1 LGARVVYFGTDMPN
15 RVYKKLNNNKTSRC
29 SQFFIIKSNHLIYR
43 LIFVQINDTPDKQ
56 KKSVRFWI
64 LPSELSTEIV
74 DVLILAAGFISV

>member
-1 LGARVVYFGTDMPN
+1 MGARVVYFGTDMPN

-29 SQFFIIKSNHLIYR
+29 SQFFIIKNNYLIYR

-56 KKSVRFWI
+56 EKSVRFWI